1 MRGSGPRLQVS
12 NSFDQGADSSLD
24 RQTQT
29 LRRPARHTAVL
40 ATFTQTQS
48 RVSAAHTCTQQLL
61 NVDLDAVISH
71 SRSQIPLHA
80 PTPHLTGSWGSP
92 YSSRNSTDA
101 FVNTL
106 SHTHTQAGWY
116 ICNFNVHPLVHV
128 KICIHFLLL
137 PFCLWEFICFSNISH
152 VFKHSESY
160 RARNKGGCTNW
171 HFLASFFFF
180 FLTFLVSVKQGNY
193 WVKQK
198 NKTNSD
204 LIWEYV
210 LVCDP
215 WPASEVGIW
224 CVFTALL
231 DWVGRNG
238 SRGWHLQAESEAR
251 LILVC
256 SIFLTPSTGMDVDV
270 TVVILAVTETLTL
283 TFRKRPPPTRIP
295 PHGPFW

>member
-1 MRGSGPRLQVS
+1 M
-12 NSFDQGADSSLD
+12 
-24 RQTQT
+24 
-29 LRRPARHTAVL
+29 
-40 ATFTQTQS
+40 
-48 RVSAAHTCTQQLL
+48 
-61 NVDLDAVISH
+61 
-71 SRSQIPLHA
+71 
-80 PTPHLTGSWGSP
+80 
-92 YSSRNSTDA
+92 
-101 FVNTL
+101 
-106 SHTHTQAGWY
+106 
-116 ICNFNVHPLVHV
+116 
-128 KICIHFLLL
+128 
-137 PFCLWEFICFSNISH
+137 
-152 VFKHSESY
+152 
-160 RARNKGGCTNW
+160 
-171 HFLASFFFF
+171 
-180 FLTFLVSVKQGNY
+180 KQGNY

-231 DWVGRNG
+231 DWAGRNG
-238 SRGWHLQAESEAR
+238 SHGWHLQAESEAR

-295 PHGPFW
+295 PHGPFWQWRTQREGALKVLAAYPAHGTNVKDSCITVGWPRMEPSKFILVANICCIASHNS